1 MKMYKL
7 FITVAL
13 VCIMAAGAS
22 PIFAADP
29 TPTASQTQQAS
40 GNVTSLVAITTLWNN
55 NEGSDINFGDL
66 IANNAQAT
74 ITGNETV
81 KDYSNVNIALSTYA
95 TGPLSNGT
103 ETISLANML
112 YSDYGASVPDTA
124 FTTTPATVKTWA
136 TPDQA
141 TTPTVPVTYK
151 ITVPWNT
158 KPGVYTTTIYHVAQ
172 AA

>member
-1 MKMYKL
+1 MYKL

-29 TPTASQTQQAS
+29 AASQSQSAS
-40 GNVTSLVAITTLWNN
+40 GNVTSLVAITTLWNG
-55 NEGSDINFGDL
+55 NEGSDINFGNL

-74 ITGNETV
+74 IAGNETV
-81 KDYSNVNIALSTYA
+81 KDYSNVPIGLSTYLS
-95 TGPLSNGT
+95 GPLSDGK
-103 ETISLANML
+103 ETIPIGNVL
-112 YSDYGASVPDTA
+112 YSDYNASVPDTA
-124 FTTTPATVKTWA
+124 FTTTSAAVKTWA

-158 KPGVYTTTIYHVAQ
+158 EPGVYTATIYHVAQ